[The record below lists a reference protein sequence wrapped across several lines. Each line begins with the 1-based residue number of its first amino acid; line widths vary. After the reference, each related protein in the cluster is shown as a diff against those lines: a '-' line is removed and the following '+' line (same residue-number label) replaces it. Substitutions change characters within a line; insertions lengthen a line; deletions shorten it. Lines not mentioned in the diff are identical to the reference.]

1 MCSSVRTAAVL
12 PHILPKLVHPPL
24 TAFNAHALGALAEV
38 AGPGLNVHLS
48 TLLPPLIFA
57 MGGEDEVMTIT
68 LSLHPIFLC
77 VCLSVTRLVI
87 LEHGFSWTWKL
98 DPLLCLW
105 F

>member
-1 MCSSVRTAAVL
+1 
-12 PHILPKLVHPPL
+12 
-24 TAFNAHALGALAEV
+24 
-38 AGPGLNVHLS
+38 
-48 TLLPPLIFA
+48 LIFA